1 MPTPCIN
8 KQSLAFLNQLEKHN
22 KREWFN
28 DHKEQYTAAQA
39 NLIDFAGA
47 LLTEMNKHDNIETES
62 GRKSLFRIYK
72 DVRFSKEKIPFNIE
86 WSGAYKRAT
95 KKLRGGYYYRIA
107 PGGSFVAGGFWAP
120 DKNDMQRIRQDIDI
134 NYEAW
139 QKMLAGKTLTKTF
152 GALVGVQL
160 SAAPRG
166 YAKDHPAIEL
176 LRYKQYILK
185 HTFTDEEVLSVDFVK
200 QANDVFKNMR
210 SFLNFMSEVL
220 TTDSNGISLV
230 DQGLT

>member
-1 MPTPCIN
+1 MPTPII
-8 KQSLAFLNQLEKHN
+8 KKESLTFLDQLAKHN
-22 KREWFN
+22 TREWFN

-47 LLTEMNKHDNIETES
+47 LLAEMNSHDNIETES

-72 DVRFSKEKIPFNIE
+72 DVRFSKEKVPYNTQ
-86 WSGAYKRAT
+86 WSGAFKRAT
-95 KKLRGGYYYRIA
+95 KKLRGGYYYHIA
-107 PGGSFVAGGFWAP
+107 PGSSFVAGGFWAP

-139 QKMLAGKTLTKTF
+139 HKMLAGKKLTKTF
-152 GALVGVQL
+152 GDMVGGQL
-160 SAAPRG
+160 STAPRG

-185 HTFTDEEVLSVDFVK
+185 HTFTDEEVLSADFVQ

-210 SFLNFMSEVL
+210 PFLNFMSEVL
-220 TTDSNGISLV
+220 TTDSNGVSLI
-230 DQGLT
+230 D